1 MKTEIFS
8 KLPVSLRVLFLLVT
22 CLLPMGLAAQTT
34 AAPNDPEEGI
44 VVYSDTSGVTTNSD
58 YVQPDTSALSQT
70 DSMQTAVNLW
80 DTLFSQDQDADS
92 GEDGFF
98 QSGHPLIYLF
108 QHMLGISLILGIIL
122 IILFIGI
129 PLLIIIGLIYLI
141 LKMTRPVV
149 PVARPGEPP
158 LTPEEIENLKK
169 QQTIRLASVGV
180 ALLLVEWFFGMAHI
194 AGIVGIVLL
203 CIAGGQWLGRKR

>member
-34 AAPNDPEEGI
+34 ADSNDPEEGI

-98 QSGHPLIYLF
+98 QSGHP
-108 QHMLGISLILGIIL
+108 
-122 IILFIGI
+122 
-129 PLLIIIGLIYLI
+129 LIIIGLIYLI

>member
-8 KLPVSLRVLFLLVT
+8 KRPVSLRVLFWLLT
-22 CLLPMGLAAQTT
+22 CLLPLGLAAQTT
-34 AAPNDPEEGI
+34 ADQHDDEEGI
-44 VVYSDTSGVTTNSD
+44 VVYSDTSGVTTNSG
-58 YVQPDTSALSQT
+58 YVQPDTCDLSQT
-70 DSMQTAVNLW
+70 DSMQTSANIW
-80 DTLFSQDQDADS
+80 NTLFSQNQDADS
-92 GEDGFF
+92 CEDGFF
-98 QSGHPLIYLF
+98 QSRHPLIYLF
-108 QHMLGISLILGIIL
+108 QNMLGISLVLGVIL

-129 PLLIIIGLIYLI
+129 PLLVIIGLIYLI

-169 QQTIRLASVGV
+169 QQTIRLASVGL

-203 CIAGGQWLGRKR
+203 CIAGGQWLGRKK